1 MSYERSRP
9 QTPAPAPG
17 SIQNNNATGM
27 SAPGNTTP
35 HLRQGTDI
43 FMGGQSQ
50 GGTRP
55 PTPFQQPNASVPA
68 TPPDLFLVTRSSPPI
83 PQSLWE
89 NFQPGQLFPDD
100 SGISYLS
107 PPNHNSNSALDPQLA
122 SPSMPLSQHSMN
134 QHMQN
139 QMQGTSPIPTSGMQ
153 STGIPQQ
160 PAWPSPF
167 DIDPNGTM
175 GPGSSPEDTW
185 SNSSA
190 DKIVPTTLNVEDW
203 FNFFGLT
210 GELGTLGEDGAPI

>member
-1 MSYERSRP
+1 
-9 QTPAPAPG
+9 
-17 SIQNNNATGM
+17 
-27 SAPGNTTP
+27 
-35 HLRQGTDI
+35 
-43 FMGGQSQ
+43 
-50 GGTRP
+50 
-55 PTPFQQPNASVPA
+55 
-68 TPPDLFLVTRSSPPI
+68 
-83 PQSLWE
+83 
-89 NFQPGQLFPDD
+89 
-100 SGISYLS
+100 
-107 PPNHNSNSALDPQLA
+107 
-122 SPSMPLSQHSMN
+122 MPLSQHSMN